1 MFLLTSKEFLLQWH
15 KRGGRQ
21 FMEERL
27 LTIKDRAQYLHLN
40 EMTVYS
46 YAQKGKIPGIKVGRN
61 WRFKKEDI
69 DRWLEGQKK
78 SSCKC

>member
-1 MFLLTSKEFLLQWH
+1 
-15 KRGGRQ
+15 
-21 FMEERL
+21 MEERL

-46 YAQKGKIPGIKVGRN
+46 YAQKGKISGIKVGRN
-61 WRFKKEDI
+61 WRFRKEDV